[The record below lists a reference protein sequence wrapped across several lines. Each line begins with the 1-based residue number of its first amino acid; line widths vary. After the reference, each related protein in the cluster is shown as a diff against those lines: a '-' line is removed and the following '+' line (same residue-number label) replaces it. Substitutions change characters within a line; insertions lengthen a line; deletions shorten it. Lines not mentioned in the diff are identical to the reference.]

1 MGVHVALAG
10 LPIEER
16 EMVLDLLAQIR
27 QRMLTPEKLREWDA
41 GEIFP
46 EEAIRELLGPKI
58 GLQLLFIPEEYG
70 GMGGGAR
77 DIAAVSEEMAKIC
90 LGVATAFLAIHLGT
104 DPILVGATHEQKEKW
119 LGKLAEEGAIVAYG
133 VTEPEAGSNL
143 QSLKTTATP
152 VTGDDGSIVGYRI
165 NGNKQFIS
173 NGGYADF
180 LTVLADTPEGPSF
193 FIVEKGTPGFTPGK
207 AEDKHGIRS
216 SNTAPLTF
224 DDVFVPV
231 ENLVGGLPGKGLIQ
245 ANEVFGYTRLMV
257 ACFGLG
263 GGVAALQKVIP
274 YAKERI
280 QFGSPLIEK
289 QGYTHKL
296 ILPFA
301 AKLEASRAFIEEV
314 AERLDSGES
323 DLQVEGAIAKLFATE
338 TGNAAADAAIQALG
352 GYGYIREYDVEK
364 IKRDVKITT
373 IYEGTSEIQQL
384 IISTFRWR
392 SSVQS
397 RYEFYENLAVQM
409 DAIAG
414 EHRQLKADVFA
425 GLVRLVNRIIE
436 EAHKAKATRQQYVM
450 FHIAT
455 LATVAET
462 GAALVKKAAEAAGT
476 DRAEYLAA
484 CARVN
489 TALATQTAFAIANEV
504 LHGTRKW
511 EPAEAQAVLASAG
524 FDYAAAQSGMIL
536 DMDALAIQIS
546 EGAFK

>member
-27 QRMLTPEKLREWDA
+27 QRMLTPEKLRQWDA
-41 GEIFP
+41 DETFP

-58 GLQLLFIPEEYG
+58 GLQLLFIPEEFG

-119 LGKLAEEGAIVAYG
+119 LGKLAEEGSIVAYG

-143 QSLKTTATP
+143 QSIKTTATP
-152 VTGDDGSIVGYRI
+152 VTAEDGAISGYRL
-165 NGNKQFIS
+165 NGSKQFIS

-180 LTVLADTPEGPSF
+180 LTVLADTPEGPTF

-224 DDVFVPV
+224 EDCYVPV
-231 ENLVGGLPGKGLIQ
+231 ENLVGGIPGKGLIQ

-280 QFGSPLIEK
+280 QFGSPLMEK

-296 ILPFA
+296 VLPYA
-301 AKLEASRAFIEEV
+301 ARLEAARAYIEEV
-314 AERLDSGES
+314 AVRLDSGES
-323 DLQVEGAIAKLFATE
+323 DLQVEGAIAKLFASE
-338 TGNAAADAAIQALG
+338 TGNACADAAIQALG

-397 RYEFYENLAVQM
+397 KYEFYENLAAQM
-409 DAIAG
+409 DAIGA
-414 EHRQLKADVFA
+414 EQPDLKAGVFA
-425 GLVRLVNRIIE
+425 ALVRLVNRTIE
-436 EAHKAKATRQQYVM
+436 EAHKAKATRQQFVM
-450 FHIAT
+450 FHIAD

-462 GAALVKKAAEAAGT
+462 GAALIKKAAAAAGT
-476 DRAEYLAA
+476 DRADYLKN

-489 TALATQTAFAIANEV
+489 TALAAQTVFTAVNEILYGTQ
-504 LHGTRKW
+504 KW
-511 EPAEAQAVLASAG
+511 DAAAAADVFRSSG
-524 FDYAAAQSGMIL
+524 FDYGDSQSGLIL
-536 DMDALAIQIS
+536 DMDALALQVS
-546 EGAFK
+546 EGAFR

>member
-1 MGVHVALAG
+1 
-10 LPIEER
+10 
-16 EMVLDLLAQIR
+16 MVLDLLAQIR
-27 QRMLTPEKLREWDA
+27 QRMLTPEKLRQWDQE
-41 GEIFP
+41 EIFP

-119 LGKLAEEGAIVAYG
+119 LGKLAEEGTIVAYA

-143 QSLKTTATP
+143 QSFKTTATP
-152 VTGDDGSIVGYRI
+152 VVGDGGAITGYTI
-165 NGNKQFIS
+165 NGTKQFIS

-224 DDVFVPV
+224 ENVFAPI
-231 ENLVGGLPGKGLIQ
+231 ENLVGGVPGQGIAQ
-245 ANEVFGYTRLMV
+245 ANQVFGYTRLMV
-257 ACFGLG
+257 ACIGLG
-263 GGVAALQKVIP
+263 AGVAALQKVIP

-280 QFGSPLIEK
+280 QFGSPLMEK

-296 ILPFA
+296 VLPYA
-301 AKLEASRAFIEEV
+301 AKLEAARAYIEEV
-314 AERLDSGES
+314 AERLDSGEA
-323 DLQVEGAIAKLFATE
+323 DLQVEGAIAKLFASE
-338 TGNAAADAAIQALG
+338 TGNACADAAIQALG

-397 RYEFYENLAVQM
+397 KYEFYENLAAQM
-409 DAIAG
+409 DAVHA
-414 EHRQLKADVFA
+414 QDADLKADVFA
-425 GLVRLVNRIIE
+425 SLIRLVNRIVE

-455 LATVAET
+455 VATLAET
-462 GAALVKKAAEAAGT
+462 GAALIKKAAVALGSE
-476 DRAEYLAA
+476 RAEYLKA

-489 TALATQTAFAIANEV
+489 TALAAQTIFAAANEV
-504 LHGTRKW
+504 LYGTQKW
-511 EPAEAQAVLASAG
+511 DAAEAQGILDSSG
-524 FDYAAAQSGMIL
+524 FDYAASQFGLIL
-536 DMDALAIQIS
+536 DMDKLQTLVS
-546 EGAFK
+546 EGAFS